1 MKKLRETRGLTLVEV
16 IVSIAIFAAIAL
28 PLFSVFVQSIKTDK
42 ASVDVLNANY
52 IAQDYIEKL
61 DGATYKQALEER
73 PSGTAVGNYRLSAVI
88 KPYGTSP
95 FGSAC
100 GFAHI
105 NLSSDG
111 TMLAVMPDG
120 KWSFFAS
127 LPSTISLSLSGS
139 NYTFKGGS
147 ITLTGNVG
155 YGYCAVV
162 INATKKPVDTKTT
175 ITLGTNCKAA
185 YYCKELIKNDIT
197 IDGTG
202 SQETYTNNI
211 IGDKSLVYV
220 KASVYDSSSKE
231 VAFSESYIHIKNW

>member
-1 MKKLRETRGLTLVEV
+1 MKKLREIRGLTLVEV

-42 ASVDVLNANY
+42 ASSDILNANY

-61 DGATYKQALEER
+61 DGATYKQALENKPE
-73 PSGTAVGNYRLSAVI
+73 SAAKGNYTLSAVI

-95 FGSAC
+95 FGSEC
-100 GFAHI
+100 DFVHI
-105 NLSSDG
+105 NMNDDG

-120 KWSFFAS
+120 KWNLFGS
-127 LPSTISLSLSGS
+127 LPSTLSLSLSGS

-147 ITLTGNVG
+147 ITLTGNAG
-155 YGYCAVV
+155 YGYCAII
-162 INATKKPVDTKTT
+162 INATKKPAETKAT

-202 SQETYTNNI
+202 THETYTNNI
-211 IGDKSLVYV
+211 IGDTSLVYL

-231 VAFSESYIHIKNW
+231 VAFSESYMHIKNW